1 MCILYLCK
9 SYMPKTLTIT
19 YKRLKYLTIS
29 MLMLNRLLRIKY
41 LAYLWVKISAKDMS
55 LPSEMHKYL
64 LLRL

>member
-1 MCILYLCK
+1 MQILHAKDSDYYLQ
-9 SYMPKTLTIT
+9 T
-19 YKRLKYLTIS
+19 LKYLTIS